1 MSAKL
6 KYDSIKV
13 GDQIAAFVVEGVTRP
28 DFVRYAGASGDF
40 VPLHYDQ
47 TFVEAAGIPT
57 VFAQG
62 MFTAGL
68 LSKALTDYVQAR
80 KFYDYNEHSRV
91 GAKHGE
97 FVTDE
102 ICDRFCVIGNV
113 EQCTAKLRQLQEV
126 GVDQFNIY
134 LMTHG
139 QEDTLQSYGD
149 SIIPTFTGVPA

>member
-1 MSAKL
+1 MAKL

-13 GDQIAAFVVEGVTRP
+13 GDEIPKIEIKGVTRP

-68 LSKALTDYVQAR
+68 LSKAVTDYV
-80 KFYDYNEHSRV
+80 
-91 GAKHGE
+91 G
-97 FVTDE
+97 
-102 ICDRFCVIGNV
+102 IGNV
-113 EQCTAKLRQLQEV
+113 RRFQGGFATPVCA
-126 GVDQFNIY
+126 
-134 LMTHG
+134 
-139 QEDTLQSYGD
+139 GD
-149 SIIPTFTGVPA
+149 VITCRGKVTKKTEKKREKIIEGDL

>member
-1 MSAKL
+1 MPAKL

-13 GDQIAAFVVEGVTRP
+13 GDTIPAFVVEGLTRP

-68 LSKALTDYVQAR
+68 LSKALTDYVGIGQVRRFKVRFATR
-80 KFYDYNEHSRV
+80 VWPGDTLTCRGKITNKLEH
-91 GAKHGE
+91 HGE
-97 FVTDE
+97 KL
-102 ICDRFCVIGNV
+102 V
-113 EQCTAKLRQLQEV
+113 EGDVEV
-126 GVDQFNIY
+126 VNQKG
-134 LMTHG
+134 
-139 QEDTLQSYGD
+139 E
-149 SIIPTFTGVPA
+149 PAIRGSFRAVAG